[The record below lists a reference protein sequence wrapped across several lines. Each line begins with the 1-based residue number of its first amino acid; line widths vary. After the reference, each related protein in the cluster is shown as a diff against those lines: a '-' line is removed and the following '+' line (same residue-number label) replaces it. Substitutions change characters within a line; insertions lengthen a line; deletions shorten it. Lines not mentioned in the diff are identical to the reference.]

1 MQSHGGALP
10 EWGRG
15 PLPGVAARRAAQHG
29 RSEFSRCCVISFS
42 EAGLERVGGGWTP
55 SPKWEARL
63 LLLCSELA
71 GRLAAAEAEAEE
83 TARKRQKVEE
93 KGPEEQKQL
102 AERLKAAE
110 AELHAVKEEV
120 VQQKLRNTQLN
131 ASLEAAQAASAEKQ
145 RELQAAKQQCE
156 LLTERLAAAEDAVA
170 GKAREL
176 QAAQD
181 EGAAQK
187 ERCEQLVRR
196 VEASDKRDQERRGES
211 AKPQSQIEHLSGS
224 LKATT
229 ATAARELRAV
239 REELCDQ
246 LCRHFSG
253 SKAELQALFEPL
265 VCTLAEGSCGNM
277 ANLQALLEN
286 AMYKERCEQLRQQLA
301 KAEAKLGQMQVL
313 WEEKGVYK
321 ERCRQLER
329 QLAEAK
335 PRATHRITRSV
346 AVAHEDPEEASSSHD
361 SDLTEQLGYILVD
374 DAASISSGSSGS
386 SWFSVQPD
394 CFVPESVFKTR
405 GCGIDFFLMGRDLK
419 KGSQVV
425 AGDDETILEVCE
437 VPEVCHATE
446 LVHLQAGA
454 ATLRVT
460 KDHPVQVPE
469 DQADKDK
476 EDADKEEIGV
486 GMSCTFV
493 PAGSLKRG
501 DLVMLDSGEPAALTS
516 VDVQPVECD
525 VLKLAFRPNMAVAVF
540 SCPPC
545 ILSKGSLTK
554 PKIRRR
560 KMCRRRGQGSPEDL
574 GEESADGGASM
585 PNTAGGEYV
594 D

>member
-1 MQSHGGALP
+1 M
-10 EWGRG
+10 
-15 PLPGVAARRAAQHG
+15 
-29 RSEFSRCCVISFS
+29 
-42 EAGLERVGGGWTP
+42 
-55 SPKWEARL
+55 
-63 LLLCSELA
+63 
-71 GRLAAAEAEAEE
+71 
-83 TARKRQKVEE
+83 
-93 KGPEEQKQL
+93 
-102 AERLKAAE
+102 
-110 AELHAVKEEV
+110 KEEV
-120 VQQKLRNTQLN
+120 AQQKLQNSQLN
-131 ASLEAAQAASAEKQ
+131 ASLEAAQAATAETQ
-145 RELQAAKQQCE
+145 AELQAAKCECE
-156 LLTERLAAAEDAVA
+156 LLTERLAAAEATLAD
-170 GKAREL
+170 KAREL

-181 EGAAQK
+181 DGAAQK
-187 ERCEQLVRR
+187 QPREQLARR
-196 VEASDKRDQERRGES
+196 VEASDKRDQERRAES

-224 LKATT
+224 LEAAT

-239 REELCDQ
+239 QEELRDR
-246 LCRHFSG
+246 LCKHFSG
-253 SKAELQALFEPL
+253 SKAELQALLEPL
-265 VCTLAEGSCGNM
+265 ACALAEGSCGIKTD
-277 ANLQALLEN
+277 LQALLEN
-286 AMYKERCEQLRQQLA
+286 AVYKDRCEQLKQQLA

-335 PRATHRITRSV
+335 KQAAHRTALHT
-346 AVAHEDPEEASSSHD
+346 AVAHEDPEEASSSRD
-361 SDLTEQLGYILVD
+361 SDLTDQLGYILVD
-374 DAASISSGSSGS
+374 DAASSISSGSSGS

-405 GCGIDFFLMGRDLK
+405 GCGTDFFLMGRDLK

-437 VPEVCHATE
+437 VPEVCRATE

-469 DQADKDK
+469 DQEDK
-476 EDADKEEIGV
+476 EYEGDADKEEIGV
-486 GMSCTFV
+486 GSCKFV
-493 PAGSLKRG
+493 PAGSLKTG

-545 ILSKGSLTK
+545 ILSKGSKTK
-554 PKIRRR
+554 PKTRRG
-560 KMCRRRGQGSPEDL
+560 KMCQRRVQGSPEEEL

-585 PNTAGGEYV
+585 PNTAGGEYM